1 MLELLSGTIHALS
14 DHIAI
19 DLGSSRTR
27 IYLKGRGIV
36 LDEPSAAA
44 FDQIDGRRG
53 DFITAGREAVEL
65 AERSPGVA
73 LVRPI
78 RNGVVAD
85 FAAADEMFRHFLQA
99 APDRRG
105 YISPSILLCLP
116 TDATAVERRA
126 TGELGESAGARR
138 IALIDAPLA
147 AAAGAGLS
155 VAEPLGSLVVNVGA
169 GVTDVAVIASG
180 RIAQAHAI
188 RVGSSSMDESI
199 VRFLRRTR
207 DLAIT
212 LEDAERLKIEFGS
225 ACYPSRGH
233 GRFISIFGHDASTG
247 IEAASEITER
257 DLTECLVFGIT
268 AIVEATKIVLERM
281 SPELSSDTVE
291 RGIVLTG
298 GGAQLAEL
306 DVALRQA
313 TGLAVSVAEEPDG
326 CVVRGA
332 GRLLEEGAAFGR
344 RPVEAVRPAGREG

>member
-1 MLELLSGTIHALS
+1 MLELLSGTLHALS
-14 DHIAI
+14 DHAAI

-44 FDQIDGRRG
+44 FDQIDEKRG
-53 DFITAGREAVEL
+53 DFITAGREAVAL
-65 AERSPGVA
+65 AARSPGVA
-73 LVRPI
+73 LVHPI

-85 FAAADEMFRHFLQA
+85 FAAADEMFRHFLQS

-105 YISPSILLCLP
+105 FISPHILLCLP

-126 TGELGESAGARR
+126 TGEIGESAGARR

-180 RIAQAHAI
+180 RIAQSHAI
-188 RVGSSSMDESI
+188 RVGSAGMDESI
-199 VRFLRRTR
+199 LRFLRRTR
-207 DLAIT
+207 DLAID
-212 LEDAERLKIEFGS
+212 LEAAERLKIEFGS
-225 ACYPSRGH
+225 ACYPARGH
-233 GRFISIFGHDASTG
+233 GRILAVCGHNASTG
-247 IEAASEITER
+247 AAMTTEITER
-257 DLTECLVFGIT
+257 ELTECFVFGIT
-268 AIVEATKIVLERM
+268 AIVEATKAVLERM

-298 GGAQLAEL
+298 GGAQLADL

-313 TGLAVSVAEEPDG
+313 TGLAVSVAEQPDE

-344 RPVEAVRPAGREG
+344 RPVEAIRPARRDD